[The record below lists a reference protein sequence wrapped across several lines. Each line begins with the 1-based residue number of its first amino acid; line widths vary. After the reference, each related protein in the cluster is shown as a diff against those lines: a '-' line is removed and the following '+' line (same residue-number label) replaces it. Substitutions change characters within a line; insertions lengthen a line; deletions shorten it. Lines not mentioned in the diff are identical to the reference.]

1 MSVNAKQ
8 QMQEQN
14 RLVRAE
20 IARHPV
26 DCGQVQISVS
36 GGTIYLY
43 GKVRPLRTHEGDF
56 QQALDT
62 LMKALYKIHGIR
74 EVTTFWQVLAS

>member
-1 MSVNAKQ
+1 MSANAKQ

-56 QQALDT
+56 RQALD
-62 LMKALYKIHGIR
+62 LLLKALNKIHGIR
-74 EVTTFWQVLAS
+74 EVTTFWQILDS